1 MPGGFRILCRHMFQL
16 LWRSSDYWV
25 TFNEPN
31 LQVIHGYRT
40 GESPSSRCSSPFG
53 NCTHGD
59 SEKETFLAA
68 HNIILAHAN
77 AVHIYR
83 TKYQKQQGGSIGIV
97 LHWAWFEP
105 YSNSTADNLATD
117 RAQGFFMNWFLDP
130 IIFGK
135 YPAEMKKILGSAL
148 PKFSS
153 NDREKLNKGLDF
165 IGINHCTGFYIQ
177 DSALLCVNL
186 DRGSRTEGLAQQ
198 VQEKDGVPIGKSVC
212 APSQD
217 TMLFRNYFFP
227 HMKLF

>member
-1 MPGGFRILCRHMFQL
+1 MN
-16 LWRSSDYWV
+16 YWV

-40 GESPSSRCSSPFG
+40 DESPPSRCSSPFG
-53 NCTHGD
+53 NCTRGD

-83 TKYQKQQGGSIGIV
+83 TKYQVLKIRHFLRNEEAYYLPVNGIQKQQGGSIGIV
-97 LHWAWFEP
+97 LHCAWFEP

-117 RAQGFFMNWFLDP
+117 RAQDFFMNWLTSLLSNISKQIYMIRHMHIHLAHDTLR
-130 IIFGK
+130 ILSI
-135 YPAEMKKILGSAL
+135 MQVLGSNHL
-148 PKFSS
+148 WKISCR

-165 IGINHCTGFYIQ
+165 IGINHYTGFYIQ

-186 DRGSRTEGLAQQ
+186 DKEAPGLK
-198 VQEKDGVPIGKSVC
+198 V
-212 APSQD
+212 
-217 TMLFRNYFFP
+217 
-227 HMKLF
+227 